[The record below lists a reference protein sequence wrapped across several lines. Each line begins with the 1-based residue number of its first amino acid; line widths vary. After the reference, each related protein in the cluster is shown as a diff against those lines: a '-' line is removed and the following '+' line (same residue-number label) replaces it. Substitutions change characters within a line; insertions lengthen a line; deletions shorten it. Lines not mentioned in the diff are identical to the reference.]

1 LPGGRESVR
10 IIIGIKILH
19 DVFKTT
25 RRVSSPRKR
34 PTSPR
39 SGPGKKAAATRV
51 FSEAIPSQI
60 EMVEPVVSRALRVM
74 TEHGCVDGQST
85 AAELALREALA
96 NAILHGN
103 KSEPRKRV
111 QLDCYQESDGTLL
124 LVVQDE
130 GRGFDPAAVRDP
142 TRPENLTRTAGRGIY
157 LIKHFMDEVEYRN
170 RGRELR
176 MRKKK

>member
-1 LPGGRESVR
+1 
-10 IIIGIKILH
+10 
-19 DVFKTT
+19 
-25 RRVSSPRKR
+25 
-34 PTSPR
+34 
-39 SGPGKKAAATRV
+39 
-51 FSEAIPSQI
+51 
-60 EMVEPVVSRALRVM
+60 MVEPVVSRALQVM
-74 TEHGCVDGQST
+74 SKHGCVDGQSA
-85 AAELALREALA
+85 AAELSLREALA

-130 GRGFDPAAVRDP
+130 GHGFDPSAVRDP
-142 TRPENLTRTAGRGIY
+142 TRPENLRRTAGRGIY

>member
-1 LPGGRESVR
+1 
-10 IIIGIKILH
+10 
-19 DVFKTT
+19 
-25 RRVSSPRKR
+25 
-34 PTSPR
+34 
-39 SGPGKKAAATRV
+39 V

-60 EMVEPVVSRALRVM
+60 EMVEPMVSRALQVM
-74 TEHGCVDGQST
+74 AKHGCVDGQSA

-103 KSEPRKRV
+103 KAQPRKRV
-111 QLDCYQESDGTLL
+111 QLDCYHESDGTLL

-130 GRGFDPAAVRDP
+130 GHGFDPAAVRDP
-142 TRPENLTRTAGRGIY
+142 TRPENLFRTAGRGIY
-157 LIKHFMDEVEYRN
+157 MIKYFMDEVEYRN